1 MSVSSV
7 SRRVHARGAAT
18 ENARSPIRR
27 SVLGWKRSSLLEAP
41 SEERDGM
48 LVQREQVGGV
58 VRRLT
63 RQSRVHE
70 ETQFVLDSLHDRK
83 PNTWSRGFRS
93 STSLD
98 AACRTLQL

>member
-7 SRRVHARGAAT
+7 GRRVHARGAAT

-48 LVQREQVGGV
+48 LVQREQVGDV